1 MASNQEGMRRMN
13 IVALIPAKST
23 SQRVKHKN
31 IKKLAGVPLMAYTIR
46 AAIDSDCFEQVIV
59 STDSLTYSY
68 IAEQYGATVIMRPEI
83 YASPMSPDIDWV
95 HYTMR
100 QIWEA
105 VMPFAFALLRPTS
118 PFRLVT
124 TIRRAVAQF
133 EATRPDSIRAVE
145 RVIQHP
151 GKMWYLRGSRLFPL
165 LMSPEDEP
173 WHSQQT
179 QSLPEVWVQ
188 NASLEIANTRMM
200 FDTKTIAGTNV
211 EAFHTI
217 GVEGFDINTAWDFIR
232 AEYLIK
238 HRGAVLPEV
247 E

>member
-1 MASNQEGMRRMN
+1 MKT
-13 IVALIPAKST
+13 VALIPAKST
-23 SQRVKHKN
+23 SQRVPHKN
-31 IKKLAGVPLMAYTIR
+31 IKKLAGHPLMAYTIG
-46 AAIDSDCFEQVIV
+46 AAIDSECFDRVIV
-59 STDSLTYSY
+59 STDSPAYKR
-68 IAEQYGATVIMRPEI
+68 IAQVEYGAEVIMRPKA
-83 YASPMSPDIDWV
+83 YARPMSPDIDWV
-95 HYTMR
+95 EYTMR
-100 QIWEA
+100 QIWEDT
-105 VMPFAFALLRPTS
+105 MPFAFALLRPTS

-124 TIRRAVAQF
+124 TIRRAVEQF

-145 RVIQHP
+145 RVTQHP

-165 LMSPEDEP
+165 LMSPEDKP

-211 EAFHTI
+211 EPFFTI
-217 GVEGFDINTAWDFIR
+217 GNEGFDINVAWDFIR

>member
-1 MASNQEGMRRMN
+1 MK

-46 AAIDSDCFEQVIV
+46 AAIDSDCFEKVIV
-59 STDSLTYSY
+59 STDSLEYAD
-68 IAEQYGATVIMRPEI
+68 IAGYYGATVSMRPKA
-83 YASPMSPDIDWV
+83 YARPMSPDIDWV
-95 HYTMR
+95 QYTMR
-100 QIWEA
+100 GMWLENIH
-105 VMPFAFALLRPTS
+105 PFAFALLRPTS

-145 RVIQHP
+145 RVMQHP

-165 LMSPEDEP
+165 LMSPEDKP

-211 EAFHTI
+211 EPFFTI
-217 GVEGFDINTAWDFIR
+217 GNEGFDINEPWDFIR